1 MSQPSVPFPAAR
13 DICDGPDED
22 IRDAAGATMVA
33 QQTIAIMIE
42 RFGRATAEHYGSHAD
57 LSKIAGH
64 RVNPDYRDQNLRQQA
79 GFSAEVKQVARQ
91 NAESIAAR
99 DGRRIIRTDDL
110 GHVNHP
116 VADIVA
122 VDPHTGAPQLN
133 PDGTFADGA
142 QMKVHKDL
150 KKYRQLYGENFEKYR
165 SVDLVLPPD
174 QFDAVMADWDAQVKS
189 LEKQRDKLAGNGNAE
204 VAAQKQQQIDAIEDA
219 RRRARKSDVTTADA
233 MEARTAPTTSVA
245 RDVLDLSH
253 RAGLE
258 AAAQGTMIGGTFSV
272 VRNTY
277 QVVRA
282 DKDIREAAADVAID
296 TGKAALGAYAVGAS
310 STALAG
316 AMQNAGN
323 QLVRNMGRSNAPA
336 VIVQSAAMLATAFYR
351 MLDDDLP
358 PSEFAAHVSR
368 EGVLLATSMTGS
380 NLGAMV
386 GTLVMPGVG
395 TLVGGLVGGMVA
407 TMLSGSLYAELQ
419 RSARS
424 VALSELKRQQTA
436 AMCSALIAQ
445 HRQYRADMNAMFDT
459 WFAESRERIGAGF
472 QSMSDALVAGRSIHD
487 GLGQVASAMGLTLR
501 FADSDAFGEHLRSG
515 RPLVI

>member
-1 MSQPSVPFPAAR
+1 MSQPSVRFPATPDVR
-13 DICDGPDED
+13 DDRSED

-42 RFGRATAEHYGSHAD
+42 RFGRATAEHYGSHAG
-57 LSKIAGH
+57 LSRIAGH
-64 RVNPDYRDQNLRQQA
+64 RVNPEYRDQNLRQQA
-79 GFSAEVKQVARQ
+79 GFSAEIKQVARQ
-91 NAESIAAR
+91 NAEAIASR
-99 DGRRIIRTDDL
+99 DGRRVIRTDDL

-122 VDPHTGAPQLN
+122 VDPKSGLPNRNA
-133 PDGTFADGA
+133 DGSFSDGA

-150 KKYRQLYGENFEKYR
+150 KKYRQLYGENFEKYQ

-174 QFDAVMADWDAQVKS
+174 QFDAVMADWAAQVES
-189 LEKQRDKLAGNGNAE
+189 IEKQRDKLAGSGNAE
-204 VAAQKQQQIDAIEDA
+204 VAAQKQQQIDAIQDA
-219 RRRARKSDVTTADA
+219 RRRARKSDVTTAEA
-233 MEARTAPTTSVA
+233 TEARTAPTTSVA

-258 AAAQGTMIGGTFSV
+258 AAGQGAMISGAFSL

-277 QVVRA
+277 QVARS
-282 DKDIREAAADVAID
+282 DKDIGEAATDLAID

-316 AMQNAGN
+316 AMQSAGN

-336 VIVQSAAMLATAFYR
+336 AIVQSAAMLATAFYR
-351 MLDDDLP
+351 MLDDDLA
-358 PSEFAAHVSR
+358 PSEFAAHITR
-368 EGVLLATSMTGS
+368 ESVLLATSMTGS

-386 GTLVMPGVG
+386 GTVVMPGVG

-419 RSARS
+419 RSARA
-424 VALSELKRQQTA
+424 VARSDWQRQQTA

-445 HRQYRADMNAMFDT
+445 HRQYRADMDALFDT
-459 WFAESRERIGAGF
+459 WFVESRQRIGAGF
-472 QSMSDALVAGRSIHD
+472 QSMSDALVEGRSIHD

-501 FADSDAFGEHLRSG
+501 FADRVAFGAHLRSG
-515 RPLVI
+515 RPLEI